1 MTIPPLLKLAALI
14 VTILG
19 LLTALELATMT
30 SKQFKVTPIIGLHNF
45 SNLLGYFPAV
55 IHRAVPKLGLVLG
68 QKVANQMVDQ
78 A

>member
-1 MTIPPLLKLAALI
+1 MTMPPLLKLAALL

-19 LLTALELATMT
+19 LLTALELAAIT
-30 SKQFKVTPIIGLHNF
+30 SKQFKPIPHIIPHNF
-45 SNLLGYFPAV
+45 SNLLGYFPPV
-55 IHRAVPKLGLVLG
+55 VHRAVPKLGLVLG